1 MTRKHVI
8 VPPFRDLDPAL
19 EVAERLLA
27 QGNSRLAGVAEAL
40 PDEHAAADR
49 LNRILA
55 GNGAAPRLVEA
66 GNGWR
71 LVNVASWPGCGDLVA
86 GASGLAELVAFGGW
100 RRIKRCAVCARPFC
114 DRTSGC
120 SRRWCGEHRPYAES
134 RSGGVH

>member
-27 QGNSRLAGVAEAL
+27 QGNSWLGGVVSAL

-55 GNGAAPRLVEA
+55 GTGAAPRLVEVA
-66 GNGWR
+66 NGWR
-71 LVNVASWPGCGDLVA
+71 LVQVTSWPGCGDLVA

-100 RRIKRCAVCARPFC
+100 RRLKRCAVCAQAFC
-114 DRTSGC
+114 DRTAGC
-120 SRRWCGEHRPYAES
+120 SRRWCAGHRPHAES
-134 RSGGVH
+134 RSGGVL

>member
-19 EVAERLLA
+19 GIAERLLA
-27 QGNSRLAGVAEAL
+27 QGNPWLAGVVSAL
-40 PDEHAAADR
+40 PDERAAADR

-71 LVNVASWPGCGDLVA
+71 VVLVTSWPGCGDLVA

-100 RRIKRCAVCARPFC
+100 RRIKRCAVCAEAFC
-114 DRTSGC
+114 DRTAGC
-120 SRRWCGEHRPYAES
+120 SRRWCAGHRPHADS
-134 RSGGVH
+134 RPGGVH

>member
-27 QGNSRLAGVAEAL
+27 QGNPSLAGVVSAL

-49 LNRILA
+49 LNRVLA

-71 LVNVASWPGCGDLVA
+71 MVQVASWPGCGDLVA
-86 GASGLAELVAFGGW
+86 GASGLAELVVFGGW
-100 RRIKRCAVCARPFC
+100 RRIKRCAVCAQAFC
-114 DRTSGC
+114 DRTAGC
-120 SRRWCGEHRPYAES
+120 SRRWCAAHRPHAEPGT
-134 RSGGVH
+134 SGVL

>member
-27 QGNSRLAGVAEAL
+27 QGNPWLAGVVSAL

-55 GNGAAPRLVEA
+55 GTGAAPRLVEA

-71 LVNVASWPGCGDLVA
+71 VVQVTSWPGCGDLVA

-100 RRIKRCAVCARPFC
+100 RRIKRCAVCAQAFC
-114 DRTSGC
+114 DRTAGC
-120 SRRWCGEHRPYAES
+120 SRRWCAGHRPHAEP
-134 RSGGVH
+134 RPVL